1 MKIHVSDLSG
11 SALDWAVAYGLNGE
25 KVFFEAFGS
34 RMLGRSIIKETL
46 NGEIRPSTD
55 WSQCGPLIDKYNID
69 LCCEWEEMHCATM
82 NTVDGNS
89 IAVDWME
96 DDDAFFYGST
106 KLQAACR
113 CIVGHNLGEYVDI
126 PDELLEVE

>member
-1 MKIHVSDLSG
+1 MKIHVSELSG

-34 RMLGRSIIKETL
+34 RMLGRSISEETL

-55 WSQCGPLIDKYNID
+55 WSQCGPLLEDSCTALNRSEYGAWWSHSGNHIGEGIDP
-69 LCCEWEEMHCATM
+69 M
-82 NTVDGNS
+82 
-89 IAVDWME
+89 
-96 DDDAFFYGST
+96 
-106 KLQAACR
+106 AAICR
-113 CIVGHNLGEYVDI
+113 AIVASKLGEYVDI